1 MCVFVPVLA
10 GIKGG
15 VCGIF
20 FMSLVAGLLPEFN
33 ETFSFSR
40 TICFSGYF
48 LLGYYSDRKTLDKI
62 RRNKNIIIISGIIV
76 TGIICAYCAYGGIE
90 KTVLADALHRH
101 ESYGNIGLNITNG
114 IVTRA
119 ASIPIAIIL
128 GMLVMAVVPARSN
141 IFTKLGRNS
150 IIILIFHEYFVLVF
164 WKTAQVLN
172 IKTDNVMWIIIL
184 VIFSAAITMFL
195 STGTFK
201 KLYIKIMKTI
211 ETIVLKN
218 N

>member
-1 MCVFVPVLA
+1 M
-10 GIKGG
+10 K
-15 VCGIF
+15 
-20 FMSLVAGLLPEFN
+20 
-33 ETFSFSR
+33 TF
-40 TICFSGYF
+40 
-48 LLGYYSDRKTLDKI
+48 DKI
-62 RRNKNIIIISGIIV
+62 RRNKNITAILGIIV
-76 TGIICAYCAYGGIE
+76 TGIICAYCACGGTE
-90 KTVLADALHRH
+90 RKVLADALARH
-101 ESYGNIGLNITNG
+101 ESYWNIGMSITNG

-119 ASIPIAIIL
+119 ASVPAAIIL
-128 GMLVMAVVPARSN
+128 GMAVMAVMPVKSN
-141 IFTKLGRNS
+141 IFTKSGRNS

-172 IKTDNVMWIIIL
+172 IKTDNVIWIIIL
-184 VIFSAAITMFL
+184 VTVSIVLTLFL